1 MSPEFEQAR
10 KAAIINRTI
19 RHIVCFGI
27 PALVV
32 GNLLKNVDG
41 FSFKILMGTIIGFSI
56 TYGVTSS
63 VWAILFKNRA
73 YARFIS
79 LYKKEMVLAA
89 LNGSRLYEQQEF
101 AYDCG
106 LKAEFINRTGLVTA
120 SKLFSD
126 CYLSGVYNGVNFFQ
140 ADVRNVA
147 SNGNGYILEYDGTMI
162 AIPTVLP
169 DATQTNIYHKNIE
182 CSVVV
187 PGKEIPMGHAQF
199 DNTFKVATS
208 SPDKAKALVTS
219 DFATKLLNIQ
229 AQINS
234 TINLTVKDGWMYILL
249 PNKKSVLKPKLFG
262 KYDDSMKMDIIKELS
277 RAKLFIDA
285 FSK

>member
-1 MSPEFEQAR
+1 MSPEFELVR

-27 PALVV
+27 PVLVV
-32 GNLLKNVDG
+32 GNLLKDVDE
-41 FSFKILMGTIIGFSI
+41 FSFKILLGIVIGFSI
-56 TYGVTSS
+56 TYGVTSGL
-63 VWAILFKNRA
+63 WAIIFKNRA
-73 YARFIS
+73 YARFVS

-89 LNGSRLYEQQEF
+89 LNGSQLYEQQEF
-101 AYDCG
+101 DYNSG
-106 LKAEFINRTGLVTA
+106 LKGEFINRTGLVTA
-120 SKLFSD
+120 NRLFSD

-147 SNGNGYILEYDGTMI
+147 SNGNGYVVEYDGTMI

-199 DNTFKVATS
+199 DSTFKVATN
-208 SPDKAKALVTS
+208 SPDKAKMLVTS

-277 RAKLFIDA
+277 RAKLFMDA
-285 FSK
+285 FSQ